1 MAEEQTI
8 KRICVFG
15 SSSQKTSHVLLEG
28 SFRLGECI
36 ADSGHTLV
44 FGGGRHGCMGAVQRG
59 CRSKD
64 GKVIGIVHEIFLPG
78 NETAGLFD
86 DLIVASGPTLTDRK
100 RLLYEHTDAII
111 VLPGG
116 VGTFDELMETTCMRS
131 LRMNNFE
138 NVPICIL
145 NIDGFYDHTVA
156 QMRRAAADG
165 VLYGEVEA
173 YFHVSNTPEEALAY
187 CLSELGLTKSDKPA
201 EASVISETDEK
212 H

>member
-1 MAEEQTI
+1 
-8 KRICVFG
+8 
-15 SSSQKTSHVLLEG
+15 
-28 SFRLGECI
+28 
-36 ADSGHTLV
+36 
-44 FGGGRHGCMGAVQRG
+44 MGAVQRG
-59 CRSKD
+59 CRSKN

-78 NETAGLFD
+78 NETADLFD

-116 VGTFDELMETTCMRS
+116 VGTFDELFESTCMRS

-138 NVPICIL
+138 NVPICLL

-173 YFHVSNTPEEALAY
+173 YFHVVNTPEEALAF
-187 CLSELGLTKSDKPA
+187 CLAEMGLSGVERVA
-201 EASVISETDEK
+201 EGSAISETDEK